1 MTDWIS
7 NTINA
12 LQVQTRQRTQ
22 DAAMH
27 HTMATE
33 TCRQGPLTGSSDDQ
47 AQRTTRG
54 GGGGRGQRRSS
65 GIGPL
70 VSCRVLVWAGGG
82 EAQVGDGAVFD
93 GQDLQLP
100 AVDPNGLALF
110 W

>member
-47 AQRTTRG
+47 A
-54 GGGGRGQRRSS
+54 
-65 GIGPL
+65 
-70 VSCRVLVWAGGG
+70 
-82 EAQVGDGAVFD
+82 
-93 GQDLQLP
+93 
-100 AVDPNGLALF
+100 
-110 W
+110 